1 MCAITIRTEVS
12 SIGTNAV
19 AIYTETIDSGN
30 VLRISAQNNRTTVQI
45 HWTVNSQG
53 MPRHLQYPLYQSLKI
68 QIFHRIISYR
78 IKEHTSSTLTVCL
91 SYTSVRVFDTLFRLI
106 FQMSLTPMIFKY
118 TKFLEFLKGTSYP
131 VSGVKSDTSDRVKIV
146 I

>member
-1 MCAITIRTEVS
+1 MTIGAGVIDIEVCVMIIRTKSTDTRMCAITIRTEIS

-53 MPRHLQYPLYQSLKI
+53 MPRHL
-68 QIFHRIISYR
+68 
-78 IKEHTSSTLTVCL
+78 
-91 SYTSVRVFDTLFRLI
+91 
-106 FQMSLTPMIFKY
+106 
-118 TKFLEFLKGTSYP
+118 
-131 VSGVKSDTSDRVKIV
+131 
-146 I
+146 

>member
-53 MPRHLQYPLYQSLKI
+53 MPRHL
-68 QIFHRIISYR
+68 
-78 IKEHTSSTLTVCL
+78 
-91 SYTSVRVFDTLFRLI
+91 
-106 FQMSLTPMIFKY
+106 
-118 TKFLEFLKGTSYP
+118 
-131 VSGVKSDTSDRVKIV
+131 
-146 I
+146 

>member
-19 AIYTETIDSGN
+19 AICTETIDSGN

-53 MPRHLQYPLYQSLKI
+53 IPRHL
-68 QIFHRIISYR
+68 
-78 IKEHTSSTLTVCL
+78 
-91 SYTSVRVFDTLFRLI
+91 
-106 FQMSLTPMIFKY
+106 
-118 TKFLEFLKGTSYP
+118 
-131 VSGVKSDTSDRVKIV
+131 
-146 I
+146 

>member
-53 MPRHLQYPLYQSLKI
+53 IPRI
-68 QIFHRIISYR
+68 QIFFHRIIRYR
-78 IKEHTSSTLTVCL
+78 IKEHTSSALTVCL